1 MWKVSSAM
9 FCYML
14 KILYFSYGSQEFAK
28 ICKNLQ
34 RILFF
39 SFFGPLTSLIKTH
52 KYTFENIIKFADEQD
67 FGYF

>member
-1 MWKVSSAM
+1 
-9 FCYML
+9 ML
-14 KILYFSYGSQEFAK
+14 KILYFSYDSQEFAK

-34 RILFF
+34 RIFFF